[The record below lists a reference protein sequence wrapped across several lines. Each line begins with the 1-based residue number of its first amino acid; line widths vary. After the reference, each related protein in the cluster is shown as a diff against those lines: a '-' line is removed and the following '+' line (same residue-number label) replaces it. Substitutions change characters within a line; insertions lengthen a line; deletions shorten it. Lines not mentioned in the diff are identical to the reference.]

1 MLERINLVPQQ
12 LLSRR
17 IKRATPIVIGVLLC
31 LSVGVFLVFA
41 HSLDRR
47 IKAVDKDLQALQVKD
62 DALKGKQVVVK
73 QLADNINQLGEAAKQ
88 IQEMVANLAKIPEQK
103 QSFSA
108 LLDAV
113 TVILPPTIRCE
124 KITLEGRG
132 GQISGQAT
140 IYRDLPAFVQKL
152 GEIPRLQNVSLSVL
166 NQEQR
171 KEGDI
176 LAFNIVFE
184 LQGGKQ
190 KDKAVVHN

>member
-12 LLSRR
+12 FLAQR
-17 IKRATPIVIGVLLC
+17 IKRSTPVIIGVLLC
-31 LSVGVFLVFA
+31 LAAGVFLLFA
-41 HSLDRR
+41 SSLAQR
-47 IKAVDKDLQALQVKD
+47 INALDKEIQTLRIKD
-62 DALKGKQVVVK
+62 DALKNMQAMVT
-73 QLADNINQLGEAAKQ
+73 QLSGHIKQLGEEEKQ
-88 IQEMVANLAKIPEQK
+88 LQEVVANLARIPEQK

-113 TVILPPTIRCE
+113 VLILPPTVRCE
-124 KITLEGRG
+124 KITLGAKN

-152 GEIPRLQNVSLSVL
+152 GEIPRLRNVSLSVL
-166 NQEQR
+166 NQEQK

-190 KDKAVVHN
+190 QAANP